1 MKTHYD
7 TLGVSKDAS
16 QDQIKLAYRKLSK
29 KYHPDVNSGS
39 KDAEKIFLEVQ
50 EAYTILKNKT
60 SREEYDRQLEKASHH
75 HTGRNAENT
84 ANKQTSEKK
93 QAFNIHD
100 MEKNFEQFFG
110 FNPKSKEM
118 QSKSHKGNKD
128 PINTNDLFERYFN
141 K

>member
-7 TLGVSKDAS
+7 TLAVSKDAS
-16 QDQIKLAYRKLSK
+16 QDQIKLAYRALSK
-29 KYHPDVNSGS
+29 KYHPDVNGGS

-60 SREEYDRQLEKASHH
+60 SREEYDLKLENSTY
-75 HTGRNAENT
+75 HTSKNVEFTNS
-84 ANKQTSEKK
+84 KQTTEKK
-93 QAFNIHD
+93 QAFNMNE

-118 QSKSHKGNKD
+118 KSNTQNGKKN
-128 PINTNDLFERYFN
+128 PIDTSDLFERYFN
-141 K
+141 KN